1 MRIICSGQ
9 ILEDIDGY
17 SRLHEMFHML
27 KSSNKR
33 LNDGIEGFGT
43 KDDGTIETVGVA
55 ASRTVCFTPM
65 SGILNQKNIY
75 PNTLCA
81 SPI

>member
-55 ASRTVCFTPM
+55 ASRTVCFPNVRNFE
-65 SGILNQKNIY
+65 SKNIS
-75 PNTLCA
+75 PNALCA